1 MILIYH
7 RPLFFM
13 PFSASNLLSNHRR
26 LLKIFIQAI
35 NQLEI
40 RPGNTNMIRVMQL
53 LALHTLFI
61 DESPVRAAKVL
72 DKCIE
77 CAVDVL
83 VRDHF
88 DACMLATDGVLIDH
102 DVILARA
109 ADRCFSL
116 FQGEAFDHNTVY
128 Q

>member
-1 MILIYH
+1 MRIICH
-7 RPLFFM
+7 RPLFACFLRVRK
-13 PFSASNLLSNHRR
+13 LLSNHRR

-109 ADRCFSL
+109 TDRCFSL
-116 FQGEAFDHNTVY
+116 FQGEAFDHNTIY